1 MAASN
6 LYPPSPQGV
15 PADLTKASGAY
26 RFRLLV
32 LMGSLTLFLLLYVAL
47 VIGTGYLAWYVLTQP
62 LMSGKSGRM
71 EWNPIFNGLGG
82 VACTML
88 FLFLLKGLFK
98 GRRADR
104 SMLLELRREQHLELF
119 DFIERLCEEVG
130 APRPRKVFVS
140 PDVNAAVI
148 YDLSLINLVVP
159 LKKDLLIGLGLV
171 NSINLT
177 ELKAVLAHEFGH
189 FSQRSVGL
197 QSYVY
202 VSRQI
207 LHDIVYARDK
217 WDDFL
222 NWWCGIDLRISF
234 PAWGLKGLVWVLRKG
249 LTGIYRGI
257 NLLDLAMSRQMEFN
271 ADDVAVSAAGSD
283 AIVNSLCRLDFA
295 NQALDQAAHDLH
307 TAADHGLFSR
317 DLFYHQTASAAWLRQ
332 TRKDPKLG
340 LPPEQAEDINA
351 PPVQVFDPAKG
362 DDGIPPMWRSH
373 PPNHEREA
381 NAKRHYLRVPI
392 DGRSPWLLFHDVD
405 ALKMEVSKRFYTL
418 GLERREPYE
427 PTDPDAVQKFIDA
440 EHAET
445 TYDPK
450 YHGLYDDR
458 FINPGDLPAVVP
470 QVPNSEWPAENI
482 AAFLREWPGADLEQ
496 KMKEYRDRQGEFNL
510 LNGLNSGEYTLKAK
524 TFKFREVDYTAA
536 DVKWLFEMV
545 DKELEED
552 HKKFHA
558 IDAKVFQA
566 HLEAAKDMERVMPD
580 AAGCAENLL
589 ERYQF
594 HLAVQDLLRTLI
606 ADDNRVSGLLKF
618 LTSQGSQLQQAD
630 FQEVVNILREITESL
645 ANCVDKAEH
654 LQCPALT
661 NVAEGTSLRKL
672 IWEKDA
678 DLPHMDSNPTTIRF
692 DWIIDYLKKQ
702 NAAQN
707 RVRRI
712 HFKSLGKI
720 LTMQETIAK
729 AWLETPRDAIP
740 RPADALE
747 AEAVTPEMMN
757 LP

>member
-1 MAASN
+1 MAANN
-6 LYPPSPQGV
+6 LYPPSPAAV
-15 PADLTKASGAY
+15 PSDLTKPSGAY
-26 RFRLLV
+26 RFRLFV
-32 LMGSLTLFLLLYVAL
+32 LMGSLTFFLLFYLALVVASGYLTWYVA
-47 VIGTGYLAWYVLTQP
+47 TQP
-62 LMSGKSGRM
+62 IMTHRGRPQ
-71 EWNPIFNGLGG
+71 WNPLFNGLGG
-82 VACTML
+82 LACGML

-104 SMLLELRREQHLELF
+104 NMLVELKRQQQPDLF
-119 DFIERLCEEVG
+119 EFIDKLCDEVG

-148 YDLSLINLVVP
+148 YDLSLINLVLP

-177 ELKAVLAHEFGH
+177 EVKAVLAHEFGH
-189 FSQRSVGL
+189 FSQRSIGV

-207 LHDIVYARDK
+207 LADIVYARDK

-222 NWWCGIDLRISF
+222 NWWCRIDLRLSF
-234 PAWGLKGLVWVLRKG
+234 PAWGLKGLVWALRKG
-249 LTGIYRGI
+249 LAGIYRGI

-295 NQALDQAAHDLH
+295 NQALETAAHDLH
-307 TAADHGLFSR
+307 VAADHGLFTR
-317 DLFYHQTASAAWLRQ
+317 DLFFHQTAATIWLRQ
-332 TRKDPKLG
+332 LRKDPRLG
-340 LPPEQAEDINA
+340 LPPELAEDANA
-351 PPVQVFDPAKG
+351 APVQVFDPAKG

-392 DGRSPWLLFHDVD
+392 DDRAPWLLFHDVD
-405 ALKMEVSKRFYTL
+405 ALKMEVSKRFYNL
-418 GLERREPYE
+418 GLERREPYV

-458 FINPGDLPAVVP
+458 FINPGELPAVVP
-470 QVPNSEWPAENI
+470 QVTNNDWPADRI

-496 KMKEYRDRQGEFNL
+496 KMKEYRDRQGDFNL
-510 LNGLNSGEYTLKAK
+510 LQGLHSGDYTLKGK
-524 TFKFREVDYTAA
+524 TFKLREVDYTAS

-545 DKELEED
+545 DKELAED
-552 HKKFHA
+552 HKNFHA
-558 IDAKVFQA
+558 IDAQVFQA
-566 HLEAAKDMERVMPD
+566 HLEAAKDLERLMSD
-580 AAGCAENLL
+580 AVGCAENLL

-606 ADDNRVSGLLKF
+606 NDDQRVNGLLKF
-618 LTSQGSQLQQAD
+618 LNSQGNQLQQAD
-630 FQEVVNILREITESL
+630 FQEVVTILREITESL
-645 ANCVDKAEH
+645 ANCVDKADN
-654 LQCPALT
+654 LRCPALT
-661 NVAEGTSLRKL
+661 NVEEGTPLRKL

-678 DLPHMDSNPTTIRF
+678 DLPYMDSNPTTIRF

-707 RVRRI
+707 RVRRV

-720 LTMQETIAK
+720 LTMQEKIAK
-729 AWLETPRDAIP
+729 GWLETPQPEIP
-740 RPADALE
+740 RPADALD
-747 AEAVTPEMMN
+747 ADPLKPEMMN